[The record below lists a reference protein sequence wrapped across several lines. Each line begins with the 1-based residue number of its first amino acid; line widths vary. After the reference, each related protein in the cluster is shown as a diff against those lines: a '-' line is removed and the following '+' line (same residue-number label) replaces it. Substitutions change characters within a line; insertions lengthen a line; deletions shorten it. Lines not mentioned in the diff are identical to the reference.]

1 MRPPCQHPKHSRFIR
16 TATVCGAAAWELF
29 AKNNLAIKP
38 ASLEPDVR
46 AVLTKVVVDE
56 ADAGIVYRTDLNAVV
71 GEVKGIQ
78 IRDEVNVINEY
89 PITVTTDAK
98 PDARSFVEFV
108 TGNDGQRILQC
119 WGFGRP

>member
-1 MRPPCQHPKHSRFIR
+1 MVVCDSPVP
-16 TATVCGAAAWELF
+16 CGAAANELF
-29 AKNNLAIKP
+29 AKNNLVIEP

-46 AVLTKVVVDE
+46 AVLTKVTVDE

-78 IRDEVNVINEY
+78 IPDEMNVANEY
-89 PITVTTDAK
+89 AIAVTADAN
-98 PDARSFVEFV
+98 PDARRFVEFV
-108 TGNDGQRILQC
+108 TGNEGQRILQS